1 MESEICNI
9 TFLRPE
15 DLVQMGL
22 YEDTGHVFRTIK
34 MRGNVPPHLRLS
46 KKNIRF
52 PYDGFQKWLRQQTS
66 GDVEEANDY
75 GGEDDRG

>member
-1 MESEICNI
+1 MESETCNT
-9 TFLRPE
+9 TFLKPE

-34 MRGNVPPHLRLS
+34 MRGNVPPHVRLS

-52 PYDGFQKWLRQQTS
+52 PRDGFQKWLHQQTS
-66 GDVEEANDY
+66 GDLETTNEY
-75 GGEDDRG
+75 GGEDVRG